1 MPDNR
6 AEILKKLLIRFR
18 KPHNLTSQSECEG
31 EALQEFAKL
40 LDLNS

>member
-6 AEILKKLLIRFR
+6 AEVLKKLLIRFR
-18 KPHNLTSQSECEG
+18 KSHSLNDASECEG
-31 EALQEFAKL
+31 EAMTEFAKL

>member
-6 AEILKKLLIRFR
+6 ADILKKLLIKFR
-18 KPHNLTSQSECEG
+18 KPHTLSTAQECEG
-31 EALQEFAKL
+31 EILAEFAKL